1 MFCALVNDFKKMS
14 AFISNPAA
22 IQKDKDHGCV
32 YKVYSV
38 EKMQGQPIGWK
49 ISSAT
54 PTSFKTAQASLSILA
69 VGLVMHG

>member
-14 AFISNPAA
+14 TFISNPAA

-38 EKMQGQPIGWK
+38 EEMQG
-49 ISSAT
+49 
-54 PTSFKTAQASLSILA
+54 
-69 VGLVMHG
+69 